1 VTPLQD
7 AIITFPIFGE
17 GFALDIPRWFTI
29 FGFRIHF
36 YGVILGLGLVMGS
49 IYAMVRAKDY
59 DLTQDNVID
68 MLLFAVPTAIVFS
81 RLYYVAGS
89 LDIYLRD
96 PLRIITGIRSGGL
109 TIYGV
114 ILGAIL
120 GAWLCSRVKK
130 IPFLTILDLGA
141 CGLLIG
147 QAIGRWGNFVNR
159 ELFGIP
165 TDVPWR
171 MGLNW
176 GGETLYVHPT
186 FLYEALWNT
195 LGLILLH
202 LYSKKVGRKYKGQIF
217 VMYIGWYGLGRT
229 WVEALRDPSQNML
242 IGTVSVNMLVA
253 IGCVIGAIAINM
265 FMMKRTKKA
274 EEV

>member
-1 VTPLQD
+1 VTLLQD
-7 AIITFPIFGE
+7 AIITFPLFGE
-17 GFALDIPRWFTI
+17 SFILNIPRGFDI

-36 YGVILGLGLVMGS
+36 YGVILGLGLLMGA
-49 IYAMVRAKDY
+49 IYGLRRAKDF
-59 DLTQDNVID
+59 DLTPDNILD

-89 LDIYLRD
+89 LDVYLRD
-96 PLRIITGIRSGGL
+96 PLRIITGVRSGGL

-114 ILGAIL
+114 VLGAVL
-120 GAWLCSRVKK
+120 GVWVCSRIKK
-130 IPFLTILDLGA
+130 ISFRDTMDVGA
-141 CGLLIG
+141 LGLLIG

-165 TDVPWR
+165 TDLPWR

-186 FLYEALWNT
+186 FLYESIWNT
-195 LGLILLH
+195 IGLILLH
-202 LYSKKVGRKYKGQIF
+202 IYTKKVGRKYKGQIF
-217 VMYIGWYGLGRT
+217 IFYLGWYGLGRT
-229 WVEALRDPSQNML
+229 WIEAIRDPGQNML

-253 IGCVIGAIAINM
+253 IACVIGAVIANYV
-265 FMMKRTKKA
+265 MMKQTKK
-274 EEV
+274 

>member
-1 VTPLQD
+1 VIPLQD
-7 AIITFPIFGE
+7 AIITFPLLGE

-36 YGVILGLGLVMGS
+36 YGVILGLGLVVGA
-49 IYAMVRAKDY
+49 IYAMARAKDY
-59 DLTQDNVID
+59 DLTQDNVLD
-68 MLLFAVPTAIVFS
+68 MLIFAVPTAIVFS
-81 RLYYVAGS
+81 RLYFVAGN
-89 LDIYLRD
+89 LDTYLRD

-114 ILGAIL
+114 VLGAVL
-120 GAWLCSRVKK
+120 GAWICSRVKK
-130 IPFLTILDLGA
+130 IDFLSFIDLGA

-159 ELFGIP
+159 ELFGRP
-165 TDVPWR
+165 TDLPWR

-195 LGLILLH
+195 LGLVLIH

-217 VMYIGWYGLGRT
+217 VFYLGWYGLGRT

-242 IGTVSVNMLVA
+242 IGTVSLNMLIA
-253 IGCVIGAIAINM
+253 IGCVIGAVAVNYV
-265 FMMKRTKKA
+265 MMKRTKKA
-274 EEV
+274 QEA